1 MFVNPAEWHEICTKM
16 FTTVGVPEEDAGLV
30 ADTALTADIRGVASH
45 GSVRLPVYRERIQR
59 GLINPTPSIRIV
71 NDCPT
76 LVHLDGDNG
85 LAQVVDNKAAQIA
98 AERANKYGVCCVATY
113 NTNHMA
119 LLSHYG
125 LKIAEQGLIAYIMCN
140 TPPFVATMGAAEPVI
155 GTNPI
160 CWCIPGKEFPIVL
173 DMAIS
178 PARGKIKNAAA
189 AGKPIPEGWALDKN
203 GRPTTDAAA
212 ALEGMLLPI
221 AGHKGYGIGVV
232 VEVFSALLTGGKY
245 GKNVTHP
252 LDDYDHKP
260 TCGKFIMALDP
271 SKIMAEEDFVT
282 MCRWSSPV
290 KNPLLMRISSSP
302 ASWNTATSC
311 WWPSGD
317 WRSVTRPISSI
328 RAWLVN
334 KNACGI
340 HWEIY

>member
-160 CWCIPGKEFPIVL
+160 CWCIPGKEFPI
-173 DMAIS
+173 
-178 PARGKIKNAAA
+178 
-189 AGKPIPEGWALDKN
+189 
-203 GRPTTDAAA
+203 
-212 ALEGMLLPI
+212 

-260 TCGKFIMALDP
+260 NCGNFIMALDP
-271 SKIMAEEDFVT
+271 SKIMAEEDFVRRVDDYVQ
-282 MCRWSSPV
+282 MVKSSKKSSPDADILFPGELEHR
-290 KNPLLMRISSSP
+290 NELLVAERGLEISDETYQQYKSMV
-302 ASWNTATSC
+302 
-311 WWPSGD
+311 GQ
-317 WRSVTRPISSI
+317 
-328 RAWLVN
+328 
-334 KNACGI
+334 
-340 HWEIY
+340 

>member
-45 GSVRLPVYRERIQR
+45 GSVRLPVYRERIHR

-260 TCGKFIMALDP
+260 NCGNFIMALDP
-271 SKIMAEEDFVT
+271 SKIMAEEDFVRRVDDYVQ
-282 MCRWSSPV
+282 MVKSSKKSSPDADILFPGELEHR
-290 KNPLLMRISSSP
+290 NELLVAERGLEISDETYQQYKSMV
-302 ASWNTATSC
+302 
-311 WWPSGD
+311 GQ
-317 WRSVTRPISSI
+317 
-328 RAWLVN
+328 
-334 KNACGI
+334 
-340 HWEIY
+340 